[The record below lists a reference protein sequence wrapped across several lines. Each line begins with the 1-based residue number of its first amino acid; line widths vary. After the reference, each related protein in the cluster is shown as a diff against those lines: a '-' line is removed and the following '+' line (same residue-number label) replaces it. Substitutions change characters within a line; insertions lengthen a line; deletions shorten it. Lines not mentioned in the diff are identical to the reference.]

1 MKNIPL
7 VSCVLLVCV
16 SSLFADLYSP
26 NRKLSIARTEFF
38 DIIYPEESKNSAAY
52 LARFADDAY
61 REIAGLLQTK
71 PKTRIT
77 VVITPDPEELNG
89 YYTPYP
95 FPKIVLYEA
104 AIDPNENLGSFQD
117 DLYKLFYHELTHAV
131 SLGIRGKLQDVLVKV
146 FGSPLGLSNYLAPL
160 SFVEGVTVSFESR
173 DGFGRAADPL
183 AAGIIRQDILEGD
196 FKTWEQAAGAWDGYP
211 YGSYYIYGG
220 YFSAYLQERFG
231 MEAYADLW
239 KRIGTGMVFKPLRKG
254 LFSQGHF
261 REAFGVS
268 LDEAWEDFRRS
279 MELRDPVYMAAEALR
294 GLSIVD
300 ALSANGRK
308 LCFHDR
314 HSGCVTEIDPG
325 EGTERSLFRLS
336 GNVTRISSSSDGG
349 KILLSAVSE
358 QGGFDKLAL
367 LEFDT
372 VTGKL
377 ETLSQER
384 LRDACYGQ
392 NGSIFA
398 VRITGFLTDI
408 VRIRDGK
415 IEPILEGGRR
425 ISYSSPVYIPEEE
438 SLYALARIEGCQSII
453 RIESGKVSRLVL
465 PEQITAL
472 RYLSADGRK
481 LLSAWDDGKLYRL
494 LIVSDGEVEYQTVPI
509 SGGVHEPVGIG
520 GNIYY
525 LGRFSRGLAPC
536 SLPKDREVLGFK
548 RLPAE
553 WEDISGE
560 TLSRSVGEDSPD
572 SQPQNTGR
580 YTPLIWLFPRFWH
593 PSFQIDE
600 SGLKNAGAVFYIN
613 DPIERM
619 GMAGYAAWNPGA
631 EAVDI
636 EAEVSWQ
643 AWDPFISIHLKD
655 LFSAEDSRIKRE
667 SGLTLALTDS
677 IPSMRGGIFSWTL
690 AGQIDAFADSGIGD
704 PYSPWS
710 TEIYHARAVLSWE
723 DFRTGHEPGPLA
735 YGYGFGV
742 LGRALF
748 CGPAS
753 ENQSAFTLEG
763 SLTLSPPLLGLCLE
777 MNAAWILG
785 GDAAYGAEGIS
796 WKNWNIQSGY
806 PIFSEFAGGP
816 TAKSYIQGSISICPL
831 SAEIGKSVSV
841 LYANRL
847 RLLLGARGYIL
858 PDSDTGFD
866 YSLFGRLE
874 LVFTP
879 VVGRL
884 AEARP
889 ILGAELHYLPS
900 TETFGFSFGFSPLF

>member
-1 MKNIPL
+1 
-7 VSCVLLVCV
+7 
-16 SSLFADLYSP
+16 
-26 NRKLSIARTEFF
+26 
-38 DIIYPEESKNSAAY
+38 
-52 LARFADDAY
+52 
-61 REIAGLLQTK
+61 
-71 PKTRIT
+71 
-77 VVITPDPEELNG
+77 
-89 YYTPYP
+89 
-95 FPKIVLYEA
+95 
-104 AIDPNENLGSFQD
+104 
-117 DLYKLFYHELTHAV
+117 
-131 SLGIRGKLQDVLVKV
+131 
-146 FGSPLGLSNYLAPL
+146 
-160 SFVEGVTVSFESR
+160 
-173 DGFGRAADPL
+173 
-183 AAGIIRQDILEGD
+183 
-196 FKTWEQAAGAWDGYP
+196 
-211 YGSYYIYGG
+211 
-220 YFSAYLQERFG
+220 
-231 MEAYADLW
+231 
-239 KRIGTGMVFKPLRKG
+239 
-254 LFSQGHF
+254 
-261 REAFGVS
+261 
-268 LDEAWEDFRRS
+268 
-279 MELRDPVYMAAEALR
+279 
-294 GLSIVD
+294 
-300 ALSANGRK
+300 
-308 LCFHDR
+308 
-314 HSGCVTEIDPG
+314 
-325 EGTERSLFRLS
+325 
-336 GNVTRISSSSDGG
+336 
-349 KILLSAVSE
+349 
-358 QGGFDKLAL
+358 
-367 LEFDT
+367 
-372 VTGKL
+372 
-377 ETLSQER
+377 
-384 LRDACYGQ
+384 
-392 NGSIFA
+392 
-398 VRITGFLTDI
+398 
-408 VRIRDGK
+408 
-415 IEPILEGGRR
+415 
-425 ISYSSPVYIPEEE
+425 
-438 SLYALARIEGCQSII
+438 
-453 RIESGKVSRLVL
+453 
-465 PEQITAL
+465 
-472 RYLSADGRK
+472 
-481 LLSAWDDGKLYRL
+481 
-494 LIVSDGEVEYQTVPI
+494 
-509 SGGVHEPVGIG
+509 
-520 GNIYY
+520 
-525 LGRFSRGLAPC
+525 
-536 SLPKDREVLGFK
+536 
-548 RLPAE
+548 LPAE

-874 LVFTP
+874 LVFT
-879 VVGRL
+879 GRRQ
-884 AEARP
+884 AC
-889 ILGAELHYLPS
+889 
-900 TETFGFSFGFSPLF
+900 